1 MSLNYCERASG
12 ILDVLLIRANL
23 DAKIII
29 FLLKLQKQNKISL
42 MMLDICEM
50 QCVLTYYASSIVH
63 WQQQHLSIWTSCSS
77 HHRKPELPNQPP
89 SFQSLQSSFS
99 DYVHTPA
106 DPLPVRIKATSS
118 TDLVQSRGIYHS
130 YTIMDSHDK
139 VPVSVLRVHCMA
151 AGSFCSR
158 ARRRITPKDRSLHK
172 VRRKLMALWL

>member
-63 WQQQHLSIWTSCSS
+63 
-77 HHRKPELPNQPP
+77 
-89 SFQSLQSSFS
+89 
-99 DYVHTPA
+99 
-106 DPLPVRIKATSS
+106 
-118 TDLVQSRGIYHS
+118 
-130 YTIMDSHDK
+130 
-139 VPVSVLRVHCMA
+139 
-151 AGSFCSR
+151 
-158 ARRRITPKDRSLHK
+158 
-172 VRRKLMALWL
+172 